1 MKIEQKKEVL
11 LKASDFCLD
20 LAKLIFGGII
30 LSGII
35 GLNVDKFVL
44 VGVGLL
50 VVIFL
55 IWAGFMFYINGL
67 KK

>member
-1 MKIEQKKEVL
+1 MKKEQKKEVL

-20 LAKLIFGGII
+20 LAKLILGGII

>member
-1 MKIEQKKEVL
+1 MKKEQKKEVL

-20 LAKLIFGGII
+20 LAKLILGGII

-50 VVIFL
+50 AVIFL

>member
-1 MKIEQKKEVL
+1 MKKEQKKEVL

-50 VVIFL
+50 AVIFL